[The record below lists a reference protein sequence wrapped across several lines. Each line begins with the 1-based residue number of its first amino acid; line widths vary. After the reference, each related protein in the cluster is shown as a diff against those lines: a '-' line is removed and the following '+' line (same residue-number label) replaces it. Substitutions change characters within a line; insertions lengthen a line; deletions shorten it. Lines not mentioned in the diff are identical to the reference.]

1 LKSKSRESL
10 VTVSEKRRG
19 VRQQSETRH
28 GMVALEGICRDPSI
42 ARRATGGASV
52 GMTGCLVARRSNV
65 REVALADRPRKR
77 FLSPRETRETK
88 GHDVS
93 CLLQKQGG
101 EMSEERM
108 DRRGFLKV
116 SAMAGGGIVVALYAD
131 GVVGTVLAQGP
142 QAVAQAYVPMAFV
155 KVAVDGAVTIM
166 AKNPE
171 VGQGVKTSL
180 PMLIAEELD
189 VEWKS
194 VKVEQ
199 TDLDESKY
207 GRQVAGG
214 STSTPTNWEPLR
226 RVGAACR
233 QMFVTAAAQ
242 TWSVPDS
249 ECEANG
255 GKVTH
260 VGTKKT
266 LTYGALAAKVATLTA
281 PDLKSVKLKDP
292 KDYKIIG
299 QATPGVDNALIVTGR
314 HLYSIDTRMPGM
326 LYAVYEKCPVYAGKV
341 LSANLDEVKTMP
353 GVKHV
358 FLVEGTTELLG
369 LHSGVAVVAE
379 SWWQAKT
386 ARDKLSVKWDEGAT
400 AKQSSE
406 GFLRHA
412 RELSTQTPTIVLR
425 KDGDADAA
433 LKSAAKVVEGAY
445 DYPFLSHAPMEPENC
460 TAHYHDGK
468 IEFWSPSQ
476 TPESGRQSVAKVL
489 GIPASDILVHMK
501 RAGGGFGRRLTN
513 DYMLEAGAIAKQVG
527 VPVKLLWTRE
537 DDFHH
542 DHYRPAGFHFLKGG
556 LDSSGN
562 LVAWRDHFVSFGEG
576 EQFAPSA
583 NIPPNEFPGTFLKNF
598 YFGASLMP
606 LGVPTYAMRAP
617 RSNAFSWV
625 FQSFADELAHAAEK
639 DPLEFRLGLLSAVR
653 VSNPNVKADP
663 YSSDVDAGRMQGVLK
678 LVAEKSG
685 WGKKQ
690 LKKGTGMGVA
700 FQFSHRGYF
709 AEVVELSTD
718 ESKRVRV
725 NKVWVAGDVG
735 SQIVNPS
742 GAEQQVRGAVLEGL
756 SSVMAY
762 QITIEGGHGVQSNFH
777 EYPPIRMQEFYG
789 EIEVHFLK
797 TDNPPTGLGEPA
809 LPPVLPAVCNAIF
822 VATGE
827 RVRSLPLA
835 KHGYMW
841 A

>member
-1 LKSKSRESL
+1 
-10 VTVSEKRRG
+10 
-19 VRQQSETRH
+19 
-28 GMVALEGICRDPSI
+28 M
-42 ARRATGGASV
+42 
-52 GMTGCLVARRSNV
+52 
-65 REVALADRPRKR
+65 
-77 FLSPRETRETK
+77 K
-88 GHDVS
+88 G
-93 CLLQKQGG
+93 
-101 EMSEERM
+101 ERM

-116 SAMAGGGIVVALYAD
+116 SAMAGGGVMVSLYVDGVVAKVLAGGGQATAPAQAYVATAFVKVGAD
-131 GVVGTVLAQGP
+131 GVVS
-142 QAVAQAYVPMAFV
+142 
-155 KVAVDGAVTIM
+155 IM

-171 VGQGVKTSL
+171 VGQGVKTSM

-189 VEWKS
+189 VEWS
-194 VKVEQ
+194 AVRIEQ
-199 TDLDESKY
+199 ADLDETKY

-214 STSTPTNWEPLR
+214 STATPTNWEPLR

-242 TWSVPDS
+242 TWSVPES
-249 ECEANG
+249 ECETRA

-260 VGTKKT
+260 AGTKRT
-266 LTYGALAAKVATLTA
+266 LTYGALAAKAATLTA
-281 PDLKSVKLKDP
+281 PDLKTVKLKDP

-299 QATPGVDNALIVTGR
+299 KATPGVDNPLIVTGK
-314 HLYSIDTRMPGM
+314 HLYSIDTRLPGM
-326 LYAVYEKCPVYAGKV
+326 LWAVYEKCPVYAGKV
-341 LSANLDEVKTMP
+341 VSANLDEVRAMP
-353 GVKHV
+353 GVKQV
-358 FLVEGTTELLG
+358 FVVEGTKDLLG

-386 ARDKLSVKWDEGAT
+386 GREKLKVKWEEGTT
-400 AKQSSE
+400 AQQSSA
-406 GFLRHA
+406 GFLKRA
-412 RELSTQTPTIVLR
+412 EELSTQTPTIVLR
-425 KDGDADAA
+425 QDGDVDAA

-468 IEFWSPSQ
+468 MEFWSPSQ
-476 TPESGRQSVAKVL
+476 TPESGRQSVSKVL
-489 GIPASDILVHMK
+489 GIPADDIIVHMK

-556 LDSSGN
+556 VDNAGN
-562 LVAWRDHFVSFGEG
+562 LVAWRNHFVSFGEG

-583 NIPPNEFPGTFLKNF
+583 NIPPNEFPGTFLQNF

-625 FQSFADELAHAAEK
+625 FQSFTDELAHAAGK
-639 DPLEFRLGLLSAVR
+639 DPVEFRLGLLSAAR
-653 VSNPNVKADP
+653 VSNANVKADP
-663 YSSDVDAGRMQGVLK
+663 FSSDLDAGRMQGVVK

-690 LKKGTGMGVA
+690 LAKGTGMGVA

-709 AEVVELSTD
+709 AEVVELSVSG
-718 ESKRVRV
+718 EKKIKV
-725 NKVWVAGDVG
+725 NKVWVVGDVG

-742 GAEQQVRGAVLEGL
+742 GAEQQVRGAVIEGL

-762 QITIEGGHGVQSNFH
+762 AITIEGGHAVQSNFN
-777 EYPPIRMQEFYG
+777 EYPPVRMNELHA
-789 EIEVHFLK
+789 EIEVSFLK
-797 TDNPPTGLGEPA
+797 TENPPTGLGEPA
-809 LPPVLPAVCNAIF
+809 VPPLLPAVCNAIYA
-822 VATGE
+822 ATGE

-835 KHGYMW
+835 KHGYGW